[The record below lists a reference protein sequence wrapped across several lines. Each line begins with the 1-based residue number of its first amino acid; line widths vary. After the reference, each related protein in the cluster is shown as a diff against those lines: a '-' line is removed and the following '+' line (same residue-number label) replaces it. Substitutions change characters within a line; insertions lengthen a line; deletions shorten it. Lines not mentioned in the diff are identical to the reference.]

1 MQDERLE
8 GVGVRDRRANVGER
22 AGAGVS
28 SPPDAVE
35 ALRRVSVFADQPEEH
50 LRWFVENSRELRLR
64 PGELLSRKGDPADR
78 MLVYLEG
85 EVHSRRDES
94 MADGFVYIARAG
106 DPTTE
111 VSGKLPYSRMTSFPA
126 FSRAVAPTRVLVFP
140 ERLFPEMFRRMP
152 ALAQR
157 LVGVMSDRVREATKA
172 DDQRDKLT
180 ALGKLS
186 AGLAHELNNPAAAAR
201 RAADELLGALE
212 ELRAADLRLCRH
224 RLSPEQRAAV
234 AEFEQVAVARA
245 ASAKALNSLE
255 RSDREEE
262 LSAWLEG
269 RGVGGGWGVAPSL
282 VEAGIGLA
290 GLEALKERVGDS
302 AFADVL
308 ARVGAQL
315 SVARLAADIKASAGR
330 ISELVLAV
338 KEYSYMDQAP
348 LQEVDLHKGLDNTL
362 LILKHKLKKKKI
374 EVVRDY
380 APDLPR
386 VTAFGS
392 ELNQVW
398 TNLID
403 NAADALAEGGTLR
416 VRTKREPLDVL
427 VEIRDDGAGVPED
440 VKARIFEPFFTTK
453 PVGEGTGLGLDAVLR
468 IVRKHR
474 GNVRFESKPGDT
486 CFQVRLPLAPQDAGQ
501 GGVRPAGASLNPS
514 HETRAD
520 RDDDET

>member
-1 MQDERLE
+1 MEDERLE
-8 GVGVRDRRANVGER
+8 GLGVRSSGEDGER
-22 AGAGVS
+22 AGVA
-28 SPPDAVE
+28 SPADAVE
-35 ALRRVSVFADQPEEH
+35 ALRRVSVFADQPAEQ
-50 LRWFVENSRELRLR
+50 LRWFVENAEERRLQ
-64 PGELLSRKGDPADR
+64 PGEVLFRKGDAADY

-85 EVHSRRDES
+85 EAHSRRDEN

-111 VSGKLPYSRMTSFPA
+111 VTGKLPFSRMSAYPATSH
-126 FSRAVAPTRVLVFP
+126 AVTPVRVLVFP
-140 ERLFPEMFRRMP
+140 ERLFPEMFQRMP

-157 LVGVMSDRVREATKA
+157 LVGVMSDRVREMTKA
-172 DDQRDKLT
+172 ADQRDKLM

-201 RAADELLGALE
+201 RAADELLAALE
-212 ELRAADLRLCRH
+212 EMRAADLGLCRH
-224 RLSPEQRAAV
+224 HLSPEQRAAV
-234 AEFEQVAVARA
+234 AEFEQAAVARG
-245 ASAKALNSLE
+245 ASSQAMNALE
-255 RSDREEE
+255 QSDREDEIG
-262 LSAWLEG
+262 AWLEA
-269 RGVGGGWGVAPSL
+269 RGVNEGWSVAQSL
-282 VEAGIGLA
+282 VEAGIDVA
-290 GLEALKERVGDS
+290 ALDELRSRVGDG

-315 SVARLAADIKASAGR
+315 SVARLAADIKTSTGR

-362 LILKHKLKKKKI
+362 LILKHKLKKKSI
-374 EVVRDY
+374 NVVRDY
-380 APDLPR
+380 AAEVPR
-386 VTAFGS
+386 LTAFGG

-403 NAADALAEGGTLR
+403 NAVDAMAEGGTLR

-427 VEIRDDGAGVPED
+427 VEIRDDGAGIPED

-453 PVGEGTGLGLDAVLR
+453 AVGEGTGLGLDAVLR
-468 IVRKHR
+468 IVRRHR

-486 CFQVRLPLAPQDAGQ
+486 CFQVRLPLAPGGSDAK
-501 GGVRPAGASLNPS
+501 S
-514 HETRAD
+514 
-520 RDDDET
+520 